1 MKRYLCI
8 GLLLIVCLSLAACDL
23 KVNFNLNHI
32 EDTNGADDYSLTT
45 ITKEELL
52 GNSGAVKLLSVRSE
66 GNDKI
71 EYSVD
76 KFTGV
81 EMVEEVRV
89 KDGVGSI
96 TFAVNTALTEGNMY
110 VYVRCDGQIVGELAI
125 GKDDALTIEK
135 PTPGK
140 YELCIA
146 GESAK
151 FKMVIQITQ
160 N

>member
-1 MKRYLCI
+1 MKRYLII
-8 GLLLIVCLSLAACDL
+8 GLLLTVCLSMVACN
-23 KVNFNLNHI
+23 VQHI

-45 ITKEELL
+45 ITKEQLL
-52 GNSGAVKLLSVRSE
+52 GVSSSVKFLSVHSQV
-66 GNDKI
+66 NDKI

-81 EMVEEVRV
+81 EMVEEVRAKSGTRSV
-89 KDGVGSI
+89 R
-96 TFAVNTALTEGNMY
+96 FAVKTTLEEGNMY
-110 VYVRCDGQIVGELAI
+110 VYVRHNGEIVGELTI
-125 GKDDALTIEK
+125 GQDDVLVLENPEA
-135 PTPGK
+135 GK

>member
-23 KVNFNLNHI
+23 KVDFNLEHI
-32 EDTNGADDYSLTT
+32 EDTNGADDHSLTT

-52 GNSGAVKLLSVRSE
+52 GNGGAIQFMTVRSE
-66 GNDKI
+66 VNNKI
-71 EYSVD
+71 EYSVG

-81 EMVEEVRV
+81 ETVEEVRAKSGV
-89 KDGVGSI
+89 KSI
-96 TFAVNTALTEGNMY
+96 TFKVNTTLEEGNMY
-110 VYVRCDGQIVGELAI
+110 VYVRHDGQIVGELAI

-140 YELCIA
+140 YELCVA

-151 FKMVIQITQ
+151 FKMVIDIIQ

>member
-8 GLLLIVCLSLAACDL
+8 GLLLIVCVSLAACDL
-23 KVNFNLNHI
+23 KVDFNLKHI
-32 EDTNGADDYSLTT
+32 EDTNGADDHSLTT
-45 ITKEELL
+45 ITKEQLL
-52 GNSGAVKLLSVRSE
+52 GNSGAVKLLSVRSQV
-66 GNDKI
+66 NDKI

-89 KDGVGSI
+89 KNGVGSI
-96 TFAVNTALTEGNMY
+96 TFAVNTTLTEGNMY
-110 VYVRCDGQIVGELAI
+110 VYVRHDGQIVGELAI

-135 PTPGK
+135 PTSGK

>member
-8 GLLLIVCLSLAACDL
+8 GLLLIVCLSLAACNL
-23 KVNFNLNHI
+23 KFDFNLKHI

-45 ITKEELL
+45 ITKEQLL
-52 GNSGAVKLLSVRSE
+52 GSSSSVKFLSVHSQV
-66 GNDKI
+66 NDKI

-81 EMVEEVRV
+81 EMVEEVRAKSGTRSV
-89 KDGVGSI
+89 R
-96 TFAVNTALTEGNMY
+96 FAVKTTLEEGNMY
-110 VYVRCDGQIVGELAI
+110 VYVRHNGEIVGELAI
-125 GKDDALTIEK
+125 GQDDVLVLENPEA
-135 PTPGK
+135 GK

>member
-8 GLLLIVCLSLAACDL
+8 GLLLIVCLSMVACMQ
-23 KVNFNLNHI
+23 HI

-45 ITKEELL
+45 ITKEQLL
-52 GNSGAVKLLSVRSE
+52 GNASAISVLSVRTE
-66 GNDKI
+66 VNDKI
-71 EYSVD
+71 KYSVG

-81 EMVEEVRV
+81 EQVEEVRV
-89 KDGVGSI
+89 KDDADSI
-96 TFAVNTALTEGNMY
+96 TFAVNTTLEEGNMY
-110 VYVRCDGQIVGELAI
+110 VYVRHDGQIVGELAI

-135 PTPGK
+135 PVPGK